1 MKKELRINEIINGD
15 CLKEL
20 RKFPDASIN
29 LIVTSPPYADR
40 RKKDY
45 DGVAPEKYVE
55 WFLPISQEFYRV
67 LKPNGSLILNMKE
80 NVVNGERHTYVLD
93 LILEIKKQGWIWT
106 EEYIWHKKN
115 AFPGKWPN
123 RFRDSW
129 ERCLHFTK
137 NKKFK
142 MCQDSVKE
150 PIGDWAKKRLQKKY
164 TNDEVRTMSK
174 TQSGFGRRVAN
185 WSGKRKVYPSNV
197 IHFATVSSNKNH
209 SAVFPERLPDW
220 FIRLFT
226 KKGDIV
232 LDSFI
237 GSGTTALAALKLSRN
252 FIGIERNK
260 KYFLSAKKRVNI
272 LKKELKK
279 Y

>member
-1 MKKELRINEIINGD
+1 MKKELRINKIINGD

-20 RKFPDASIN
+20 KKFPDDSIN

-80 NVVNGERHTYVLD
+80 NIVNGERHTYVLD

-142 MCQDSVKE
+142 MYQDNVKE

-164 TNDEVRTMSK
+164 ANDDIRTMSK

-232 LDSFI
+232 LDSFV
-237 GSGTTALAALKLSRN
+237 GSGTTALATLKLDRK

-260 KYFLSAKKRVNI
+260 KYYLSAKRRINM
-272 LKKELKK
+272 LKKELKI
-279 Y
+279 

>member
-1 MKKELRINEIINGD
+1 MKKELKLNKIINGD

-20 RKFPDASIN
+20 KKFPDNSIN

-55 WFLPISQEFYRV
+55 WFLPICKEFYRV
-67 LKPNGSLILNMKE
+67 LKPDGSLILNMKE
-80 NVVNGERHTYVLD
+80 NVVDGQRHTYVLD

-106 EEYIWHKKN
+106 EEYVWHKKN

-142 MCQDSVKE
+142 MYQDNVKV
-150 PIGDWAKKRLQKKY
+150 PIGDWAKDRLKKKY
-164 TNDEVRTMSK
+164 ANDDIRHMSK
-174 TQSGFGRRVAN
+174 TKSGFGRKVAN
-185 WSGKRKVYPSNV
+185 WADRKKVYPSNV
-197 IHFATVSSNKNH
+197 IHLATVSSNKNH
-209 SAVFPERLPDW
+209 SAVFPEALPTW
-220 FIRLFT
+220 FIKLFT
-226 KKGDIV
+226 RKGNVV
-232 LDSFI
+232 LDPFI
-237 GSGTTALAALKLSRN
+237 GSGTTALASMKLGRN

-260 KYFLSAKKRVNI
+260 KYYISTRNSINK
-272 LKKELKK
+272 LKKELES
-279 Y
+279 